1 MRFVVGLTAGG
12 ASESLPECVEW
23 VAMDESRT
31 AGGAAEVSA
40 TPAHPPDNLAYVI
53 YTSGS
58 TGRPKGVEVS
68 HRGIMNVCTAH
79 AEIAELE
86 RGPPRV
92 LQLASSTFD
101 ASVIEILLA
110 AAGCGTLILTPDFV
124 YGGGEELTNLLIA
137 ADVTHLIV
145 TPTVLAT
152 VDPDAVQP
160 LIVESMGG
168 EPLSARLASAWSP
181 RHRIVNGYGPTESTI
196 AASISARIT
205 DADVTVGTPVP
216 GTTAFVLDQ
225 RLRPVPDGVAG
236 ELFLAGE
243 NVARGYVAS
252 PPALTSERFVAN
264 PHAVGTR
271 MYRTGDLVRR
281 RRHDRA
287 LEYLGRNDAQVKVRG
302 GVRVEPAEVD
312 AALSSH
318 GAVAFSVTVVCDD
331 GHGSAELRS
340 YVTLAENGS
349 ATESELR
356 GFVSGLLPKHLLPSS
371 VTIVG
376 EVPLLASGKIDA
388 AALPAPSPQQG
399 RVWIDPSRIPNVTW
413 HRHSRA

>member
-1 MRFVVGLTAGG
+1 
-12 ASESLPECVEW
+12 
-23 VAMDESRT
+23 
-31 AGGAAEVSA
+31 
-40 TPAHPPDNLAYVI
+40 
-53 YTSGS
+53 
-58 TGRPKGVEVS
+58 
-68 HRGIMNVCTAH
+68 MNVCTAH
-79 AEIAELE
+79 AEIAELD
-86 RGPPRV
+86 RGPRV

-124 YGGGEELTNLLIA
+124 YGGEELTNLLIA

-160 LIVESMGG
+160 LIVESMG

-181 RHRIVNGYGPTESTI
+181 PTSHRQRYTDRPNQRSRHRFPHGSLTRTSLSALQSLVRRHLF
-196 AASISARIT
+196 SIRGS
-205 DADVTVGTPVP
+205 D
-216 GTTAFVLDQ
+216 
-225 RLRPVPDGVAG
+225 PVPDGVAG

-252 PPALTSERFVAN
+252 PALTSERFVAN

-302 GVRVEPAEVD
+302 VRVEPAEVE

-318 GAVAFSVTVVCDD
+318 GAS
-331 GHGSAELRS
+331 GS
-340 YVTLAENGS
+340 
-349 ATESELR
+349 
-356 GFVSGLLPKHLLPSS
+356 
-371 VTIVG
+371 
-376 EVPLLASGKIDA
+376 
-388 AALPAPSPQQG
+388 
-399 RVWIDPSRIPNVTW
+399 SR
-413 HRHSRA
+413 

>member
-1 MRFVVGLTAGG
+1 
-12 ASESLPECVEW
+12 
-23 VAMDESRT
+23 
-31 AGGAAEVSA
+31 
-40 TPAHPPDNLAYVI
+40 
-53 YTSGS
+53 
-58 TGRPKGVEVS
+58 
-68 HRGIMNVCTAH
+68 MNVCTAH

-86 RGPPRV
+86 RGPRV

-124 YGGGEELTNLLIA
+124 YGGEELTNLLIA

-160 LIVESMGG
+160 LIVESMG
-168 EPLSARLASAWSP
+168 EPLSTRLASAWSP

-252 PPALTSERFVAN
+252 PALTSERFVAN

-302 GVRVEPAEVD
+302 VRVEPAEVD

-331 GHGSAELRS
+331 GHGAAELRS

-388 AALPAPSPQQG
+388 AALPAPSPQPG